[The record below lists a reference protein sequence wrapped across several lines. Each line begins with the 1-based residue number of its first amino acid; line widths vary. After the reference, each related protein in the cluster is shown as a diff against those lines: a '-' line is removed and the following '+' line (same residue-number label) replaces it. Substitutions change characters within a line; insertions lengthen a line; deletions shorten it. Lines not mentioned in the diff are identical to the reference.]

1 MYFLLTTPLIQ
12 FAPIGMD
19 IYDFHVIG
27 NFAGTEM
34 PWMLA
39 LLVNLGLASPRASG
53 FTSCGGGSTGVSDP
67 GGSALRRSTWVVVRP
82 VGSAYA
88 VVRVI
93 TNASVSIQ
101 LAVILT
107 VMVGILACS

>member
-67 GGSALRRSTWVVVRP
+67 EGAPSGVPPGWSCARWGRLTP
-82 VGSAYA
+82 L
-88 VVRVI
+88 
-93 TNASVSIQ
+93 SVSSP
-101 LAVILT
+101 T
-107 VMVGILACS
+107 PRCPFSWR